1 MVWPNKGAVTRP
13 AVMGRRGMV
22 ASAHPLAS
30 GAGLQ
35 VLQQGGNAIDA
46 AVATAAALNVVEPYM
61 SGIAGDGYMLIY
73 TAKDHRLQVLD
84 YMGPSAAAATTTAF
98 ANYKEMQFSPK
109 SPLVPGSAA
118 GWLTALETLG
128 TLDRAAVFAPAIALA
143 EEGAPLTLKNATFYG
158 NSFAAGHLSKPLTD
172 IFMPGGAAP
181 PAGSVIR
188 QPKLANTFR
197 AVVEGGKDAF
207 YRGAIAREIV
217 RSMSAQ
223 GGWLSEEDLASYEPV
238 WKEPVGIDY
247 RGYRINC
254 PPPPC
259 SGIQYL
265 ESLNILAGYDVANL
279 GHNSAETLHAFAE
292 AIKLALADRVA
303 YTTSPALDVE
313 ALLSA
318 DYAAERRAQIDA
330 NAAGYCEG
338 ERYTRPLP
346 DRAVHP
352 GEEARLLREATTHF
366 DVVDAEGN
374 AVSVTQSLG
383 APFGSG
389 YIGGETG
396 VVLNNLGYWFDLDPA
411 SPNALAGGKMVE
423 MCMSP
428 AAITKDGKLL
438 CVIGTPGSFGILQT
452 TAQMI
457 SNVIDHGYSI
467 QAAIEAPRFKTIEG
481 TLIEIEGRVPA
492 EVRADL
498 ESRGHTFR
506 VLDEWSWLV
515 GGGQGILIDPD
526 TGVYQGGA
534 DPRRDGYAM
543 GW

>member
-1 MVWPNKGAVTRP
+1 
-13 AVMGRRGMV
+13 MGRRGMV

-61 SGIAGDGYMLIY
+61 SSIAGDGYMLIY
-73 TAKDHRLQVLD
+73 TANDQQIRVLD
-84 YMGPSAAAATTTAF
+84 YMGPSAAAATHTAF
-98 ANYKEMQFSPK
+98 SSYQEMYSSPK
-109 SPLVPGSAA
+109 SPLVPGAAA
-118 GWLTALETLG
+118 GWLTALEALG
-128 TLDRAAVFAPAIALA
+128 RLDRAAAFAPAIALA
-143 EEGAPLTLKNATFYG
+143 EQGAPISIKNAWFYG
-158 NSFAAGHLSKPLTD
+158 NSFRSGLLSDPLKAV
-172 IFMPGGAAP
+172 FMPGGAP
-181 PAGSVIR
+181 PEPGAIIK
-188 QPKLANTFR
+188 QPLLANTFR
-197 AVVEGGKDAF
+197 RVVAGGKDEF
-207 YRGAIAREIV
+207 YRGETAKEIV
-217 RSMSAQ
+217 RSMTAQ
-223 GGWLSEEDLASYEPV
+223 GGWLTEDDLASYEPI
-238 WKEPVGIDY
+238 WKSPVSIPY
-247 RGYRINC
+247 RGFTINC

-265 ESLNILAGYDVANL
+265 ESLKLLEGYDVGAL
-279 GHNSAETLHAFAE
+279 GHNSIETLHAFAE

-303 YTTSPALDVE
+303 YTTHPDLNVE
-313 ALLSA
+313 ALLSKEYA
-318 DYAAERRAQIDA
+318 DERRGLINPDQ
-330 NAAGYCEG
+330 AAYCEG

-346 DRAVHP
+346 DRSVEP
-352 GEEARLLREATTHF
+352 GDINRLLRECTTHF
-366 DVVDAEGN
+366 DVVDDEGN

-389 YIGGETG
+389 YMGGETG
-396 VVLNNLGYWFDLDPA
+396 VVLNNLGYWFDLDPN

-438 CVIGTPGSFGILQT
+438 FVIGTPGSFGILQT

-492 EVRADL
+492 ETLAAL
-498 ESRGHTFR
+498 EARGHTFR
-506 VLDEWSWLV
+506 VVDDYSWSV
-515 GGGQGILIDPD
+515 GGGQGILIDPE
-526 TGVYQGGA
+526 TGVLTGGA

>member
-1 MVWPNKGAVTRP
+1 
-13 AVMGRRGMV
+13 MGRRGMV

-30 GAGLQ
+30 SAGLQ

-73 TAKDHRLQVLD
+73 TAKDRQIRVLD
-84 YMGPSAAAATTTAF
+84 YMGPSSRAATHTAF
-98 ANYKEMQFSPK
+98 SSYEEMRISPK

-143 EEGAPLTLKNATFYG
+143 EEGASITVRNAAFFQAALDVGNLTQ
-158 NSFAAGHLSKPLTD
+158 PVID
-172 IFMPGGAAP
+172 VFMPGGVAP
-181 PAGSVIR
+181 SAGSIVK
-188 QPKLANTFR
+188 QPLLAQTFR
-197 AVVEGGKDAF
+197 KVVEGGKDAF
-207 YRGAIAREIV
+207 YRGEIARELV
-217 RSMSAQ
+217 RSMTEQ
-223 GGWLSEEDLASYEPV
+223 GGWLSAEDLATYEPV
-238 WKEPVGIDY
+238 WKAPVSIPY
-247 RGYRINC
+247 RGYQINC

-265 ESLNILAGYDVANL
+265 ESLNLLEGYDVGAL
-279 GHNSAETLHAFAE
+279 GHNSVETLHAFAE
-292 AIKLALADRVA
+292 SIKLALADRVA
-303 YTTSPALDVE
+303 YTTHPDLDVE
-313 ALLSA
+313 ALLSKE
-318 DYAAERRAQIDA
+318 YAAERRAKIQPDQ
-330 NAAGYCEG
+330 AGYCEG

-346 DRAVHP
+346 DRAVEP
-352 GEEARLLREATTHF
+352 GEAHRLLREATTHF

-389 YIGGETG
+389 YMAGETG
-396 VVLNNLGYWFDLDPA
+396 MVLNNLGYWFDLDPA
-411 SPNALAGGKMVE
+411 SPNALEGGKMIE

-438 CVIGTPGSFGILQT
+438 FVIGTPGSFGILQT

-467 QAAIEAPRFKTIEG
+467 QGAIEAPRFKTIEG
-481 TLIEIEGRVPA
+481 TLIEIEGRVPEETRSA
-492 EVRADL
+492 L
-498 ESRGHTFR
+498 EARGHTFR
-506 VLDEWSWLV
+506 VLDDYSWLV

-526 TGVYQGGA
+526 TGVYSGGA